1 MQQHL
6 FDLVNVRREQT
17 YTLNGVASFPE
28 AETQA
33 YEEIITAKGGIDL
46 QLLGIGE
53 NGHIGFNEPL
63 SSLMSR
69 TRLVTLDC
77 ATLKQ
82 NASFFGGNPDNVPHY
97 ALSMGIG
104 TILAARKTVL
114 VATGS
119 AKAESLAR
127 AIEGPLSACVP
138 ASALQLHPD
147 CLIIADQGAASV
159 LIQYNII
166 AWQMAHDNELVEL

>member
-69 TRLVTLDC
+69 TWLVALDC

-82 NASFFGGNPDNVPHY
+82 NASF
-97 ALSMGIG
+97 LEETQTM
-104 TILAARKTVL
+104 
-114 VATGS
+114 
-119 AKAESLAR
+119 SLTM
-127 AIEGPLSACVP
+127 P
-138 ASALQLHPD
+138 
-147 CLIIADQGAASV
+147 
-159 LIQYNII
+159 
-166 AWQMAHDNELVEL
+166 